1 MTTIRRKAKRELN
14 KSLWRPPLHS
24 MRCLELKKL
33 PLKSKLKRLTAN
45 LRYFSIQTNVLTIQ
59 TQTTTFKNSTK
70 HTRFFLMR
78 KSGLAMTST
87 EMTEMAMHLRQ
98 MNGWMRTIFIGICTL
113 KFLNRT
119 TNRLL
124 SDTVAQK
131 TRSKIWLSFMRSS
144 AEKSQKF

>member
-1 MTTIRRKAKRELN
+1 MTTIRRKAKRELS
-14 KSLWRPPLHS
+14 KSLWLLPLLS

-98 MNGWMRTIFIGICTL
+98 MNG
-113 KFLNRT
+113 
-119 TNRLL
+119 
-124 SDTVAQK
+124 
-131 TRSKIWLSFMRSS
+131 
-144 AEKSQKF
+144 